1 MRTSAVGGLTL
12 GFEDDSMPPSFVG
25 QYLQA
30 HGAPESPF
38 VSEVFTSLSTFLA
51 RDRWYV
57 PPPSPRQE
65 PIALVLDSGWC
76 TLKESAI
83 RTWFGVVKE
92 SWTALVYSAPCA
104 AAPRMIASCAT
115 AEAGRTRQILY
126 TIEATSPHGNAVAVR
141 PQYLMSDTAE
151 ETAQDPALK
160 QLSTNALLPALW
172 ADNQYTTTK
181 TGLVP
186 QILRQIEMN
195 VPYGN
200 ALAVRLQY
208 LMSDTAEE
216 TAQDPGLALL
226 SVPSL
231 TDFAKF
237 LATEP
242 RIAKPSLTLTWDGHV
257 RAEWRKDADHRVAAE
272 FMGDG
277 TAKLVIFAPEPS
289 DLRKIVRFSRQ
300 VEVSALVKTVRP
312 YDIPFLAA
320 TT

>member
-1 MRTSAVGGLTL
+1 MQASAAGGLTL

-65 PIALVLDSGWC
+65 PMALVSDSGWC
-76 TLKESAI
+76 TLNESAI

-92 SWTALVYSAPCA
+92 SWTALAYSAPCA

-115 AEAGRTRQILY
+115 AEAGRARQVLR
-126 TIEATSPHGNAVAVR
+126 TIEATSPHGNA
-141 PQYLMSDTAE
+141 
-151 ETAQDPALK
+151 
-160 QLSTNALLPALW
+160 
-172 ADNQYTTTK
+172 
-181 TGLVP
+181 
-186 QILRQIEMN
+186 
-195 VPYGN
+195 
-200 ALAVRLQY
+200 LAVRLRY

-216 TAQDPGLALL
+216 TAQDPGLAPL

-231 TDFAKF
+231 TDFAEF
-237 LATEP
+237 LAAEP

-277 TAKLVIFAPEPS
+277 TAKLVIFASEPG
-289 DLRKIVRFSRQ
+289 DPRKIVRFSRQ
-300 VEVSALVKTVRP
+300 VEVSALVQTVRP